1 LRYIFV
7 PLGSAGDVNPLT
19 WLAHLMQRRG
29 DEVVV
34 VAHAGMAHVPRGA
47 GLRTVAVGSAADHD
61 SIVANPDLWHPDRAF
76 SLLAATFGDRAR
88 EMIPAIRA
96 EVVPGKTV
104 LVAAAIAVGARIVA
118 EADRLPLVTVQLQP
132 SVFMSEQDR
141 PLMDARLAFL
151 QRAPRWAWRAVFL
164 AIQKAI
170 DSKLARQINAV
181 RAELGLREGVKGIMR
196 DWWVSPD
203 RILALF
209 PEWLAPRHGDFP
221 PQTAFSRFPLYDG
234 DAPLAA
240 EAEEYLAEGPP
251 PLLFTPGSANMWGRD
266 FFAAAA
272 GACERLAMRGLFVTP
287 FPGHIPLPTTIRHF
301 DRLPFSKVFP
311 RCAAV
316 IHHGGIGTCA
326 QGFAAGVPQLV
337 MPMAHDQPDNAQR
350 LERLGVGASLVPKHF
365 RAEAVASRL
374 EGLLTSP
381 EVKQAC
387 ADMKARMLRQM
398 APEKVADLLAIL
410 G

>member
-1 LRYIFV
+1 MV
-7 PLGSAGDVNPLT
+7 
-19 WLAHLMQRRG
+19 
-29 DEVVV
+29 
-34 VAHAGMAHVPRGA
+34 
-47 GLRTVAVGSAADHD
+47 
-61 SIVANPDLWHPDRAF
+61 
-76 SLLAATFGDRAR
+76 
-88 EMIPAIRA
+88 PAIRA

-151 QRAPRWAWRAVFL
+151 QHAPRWIWRAGFF

-287 FPGHIPLPTTIRHF
+287 FPEHIRLPKTIRHF

-398 APEKVADLLAIL
+398 PPEKVADLLAIL